1 MTDPLSIN
9 APAIDAPAIN
19 APAIE
24 APATGGR
31 RPDPARRRLI
41 GALLG
46 AGLGTSMGGV
56 LSGCAT
62 PLTGAARA
70 PAPGRQVELLYVA
83 DTLECLGPTR
93 IVAPATYLG
102 PAELLGAAPWAT
114 ADGVTTLVGSA
125 GAAWADLY
133 TPRSAARRHTAG
145 YGGLAA
151 QLARLRRELGAERTL
166 TLENGQCWSGSGLGH
181 LANGS
186 AGVASSRLLASD
198 ARVSSDE
205 RVLWPQRAP
214 ALYRDYAR
222 PVLGNLAAPPA
233 GVSTA
238 TRFERDGVQVAVV
251 GASDPNAL
259 DETRPLDRW
268 YQALAES
275 VAKAAEGAD
284 LVVLLA
290 DTGSATARWLAG
302 RLPRVDL
309 VLAARGQ
316 DFWPALIAV
325 DNPHGAPVPLCLPGS
340 HASGFFHLSC
350 RSTRSGWQIHAEF
363 QRNDV
368 TPDAAAGEL
377 QARFDALRAP
387 YAGWLDRP
395 LGSAPGW
402 LWRRDS
408 VGGSWDGL
416 IAAALSADSDA
427 TRALLPGLRH
437 DTLLAP
443 DETITRD
450 HLWRLSGGHPAR
462 VVDLT
467 PDPDALKRLLE
478 RALDSSLGLPLIL
491 NDSRDLPRLS
501 ATRWTLDYGAAAGER
516 AHLGALPAGL
526 TWRSFSARPQ
536 AGGEPLW
543 QRLERYLGDHGGTPP
558 APTPPSV
565 EARYVEGHPGWHP
578 QARLSV

>member
-1 MTDPLSIN
+1 MTDPLST
-9 APAIDAPAIN
+9 APQA
-19 APAIE
+19 
-24 APATGGR
+24 ATGRGC
-31 RPDPARRRLI
+31 DPTRRRLV
-41 GALLG
+41 GTLLG
-46 AGLGTSMGGV
+46 AGLGAGLSAGM
-56 LSGCAT
+56 SGCAA
-62 PLTGAARA
+62 PLTASARA
-70 PAPGRQVELLYVA
+70 PTPGRQVEILYLA

-114 ADGVTTLVGSA
+114 AAGVTTLAGSA
-125 GAAWADLY
+125 AAEWAALY
-133 TPRSAARRHTAG
+133 TPQSAARRHTAG

-151 QLARLRRELGAERTL
+151 RLDRLRRELGAERTL

-186 AGVASSRLLASD
+186 AGVAASRLLASD

-205 RVLWPQRAP
+205 RVLWPQRAA

-222 PVLGNLAAPPA
+222 PVLGNLATPPA
-233 GVSTA
+233 GVSAA
-238 TRFERDGVQVAVV
+238 TRFERDGVQVVVV

-259 DETRPLDRW
+259 DETRPLDQW

-275 VAKAAEGAD
+275 VAKAAEGAE

-290 DTGSATARWLAG
+290 DTGSATARWLAA
-302 RLPRVDL
+302 RLPQVDL

-316 DFWPALIAV
+316 DFWPRLIAV
-325 DNPHGAPVPLCLPGS
+325 DNAHGAPVPLCLPGS
-340 HASGFFHLSC
+340 HASGCFHLSC
-350 RSTRSGWQIHAEF
+350 RSTRDGWQIHAEF

-368 TPDAAAGEL
+368 TPNAAAADH
-377 QARFDALRAP
+377 QTRFDALRAP

-395 LGSAPGW
+395 LGSAPDW

-408 VGGSWDGL
+408 VGGTWDGL
-416 IAAALSADSDA
+416 IAAALTGESDT

-443 DETITRD
+443 GETITRD

-462 VVDLT
+462 VVDLA
-467 PDPDALKRLLE
+467 PDPDALARLLE
-478 RALDSSLGLPLIL
+478 RALDNSLGTPLIL

-501 ATRWTLDYGAAAGER
+501 ATHWTLDYGAATGAR
-516 AHLGALPAGL
+516 AHLDALPGGI

-558 APTPPSV
+558 APTPPSL

-578 QARLSV
+578 QARLST

>member
-1 MTDPLSIN
+1 MTDPLLT
-9 APAIDAPAIN
+9 APKA
-19 APAIE
+19 
-24 APATGGR
+24 ATGRGC
-31 RPDPARRRLI
+31 DLTRRRLV
-41 GALLG
+41 GALMGAGLG
-46 AGLGTSMGGV
+46 AGL
-56 LSGCAT
+56 SGCAS
-62 PLTGAARA
+62 PMISSPRA
-70 PAPGRQVELLYVA
+70 LAPGRQVEILYLA

-114 ADGVTTLVGSA
+114 ADGVTTLAGSA
-125 GAAWADLY
+125 GAEWAALY
-133 TPRSAARRHTAG
+133 TPHSAARRHTAG
-145 YGGLAA
+145 YGGLVA
-151 QLARLRRELGAERTL
+151 QLDRLRRELGTERTL

-186 AGVASSRLLASD
+186 AGVAASHLLASD

-205 RVLWPQRAP
+205 RVLWPQRAA

-222 PVLGNLAAPPA
+222 PVLGNLDAPPA
-233 GVSTA
+233 GVSAA
-238 TRFERDGVQVAVV
+238 TRFERDGVRVAVV

-259 DETRPLDRW
+259 DETRALDQW

-275 VAKAAEGAD
+275 VSQAAAEAE

-290 DTGSATARWLAG
+290 DTGSATARWLAA
-302 RLPRVDL
+302 RLPQVDL

-316 DFWPALIAV
+316 DFWPRLIAV
-325 DNPHGAPVPLCLPGS
+325 DNAHGAPVPLCLPGS

-350 RSTRSGWQIHAEF
+350 RSTRDGWQIHAEF
-363 QRNDV
+363 QRND
-368 TPDAAAGEL
+368 TAADAAAADH

-395 LGSAPGW
+395 LGSAPDW

-408 VGGSWDGL
+408 VGGTWDGL
-416 IAAALSADSDA
+416 IAAALTGDSDT
-427 TRALLPGLRH
+427 TRAMLPGLRH
-437 DTLLAP
+437 DILLAP
-443 DETITRD
+443 GETITRD

-462 VVDLT
+462 VVELAPRT
-467 PDPDALKRLLE
+467 EELAQLLE
-478 RALDSSLGLPLIL
+478 RALDNSLGTPLIL

-501 ATRWTLDYGAAAGER
+501 ATRWTLDYGAATGAR
-516 AHLGALPAGL
+516 AHLDALPGGL

-558 APTPPSV
+558 AITPPSL

-578 QARLSV
+578 QARLST

>member
-1 MTDPLSIN
+1 MTDPLST
-9 APAIDAPAIN
+9 AAQA
-19 APAIE
+19 
-24 APATGGR
+24 ATGRGC
-31 RPDPARRRLI
+31 DPSRRRLV

-46 AGLGTSMGGV
+46 AGLGAG

-62 PLTGAARA
+62 PLTGTARA
-70 PAPGRQVELLYVA
+70 PAPGRQVEILYFA

-102 PAELLGAAPWAT
+102 PASLLGAAPWAT
-114 ADGVTTLVGSA
+114 ADGVTTLAGSA
-125 GAAWADLY
+125 SAEWAVLY

-145 YGGLAA
+145 YGGLAV
-151 QLARLRRELGAERTL
+151 QLDRLRRELGAERTL

-181 LANGS
+181 LATGS
-186 AGVASSRLLASD
+186 AGVAASRLLASD

-205 RVLWPQRAP
+205 RVLWPQRAT

-233 GVSTA
+233 GVSAA
-238 TRFERDGVQVAVV
+238 TRFERDGVRVAAV
-251 GASDPNAL
+251 GASDPNAV
-259 DETRPLDRW
+259 DETRSLDQW
-268 YQALAES
+268 YQTLAQS
-275 VAKAAEGAD
+275 VSEAAAEAD

-302 RLPRVDL
+302 QLPQVDL

-316 DFWPALIAV
+316 DFWPRLIQV
-325 DNPHGAPVPLCLPGS
+325 DNAHGAPVPLCLPGS

-350 RSTRSGWQIHAEF
+350 RSTQDGWQIHAEF
-363 QRNDV
+363 QRNDTAV
-368 TPDAAAGEL
+368 DADH

-395 LGSAPGW
+395 LGSAPDW

-416 IAAALSADSDA
+416 IAAALTADSDA

-443 DETITRD
+443 GETITRD

-462 VVDLT
+462 VVDLAPN
-467 PDPDALKRLLE
+467 PDELKRLLE
-478 RALDSSLGLPLIL
+478 RALDNSLGTPLIL

-501 ATRWTLDYGAAAGER
+501 ATRWTLDYGAAEGAR
-516 AHLGALPAGL
+516 AHLDALPEGL

-536 AGGEPLW
+536 ASGEPLW

-558 APTPPSV
+558 APTPPSL

-578 QARLSV
+578 QARLSA